1 MYRCKL
7 WKANG
12 LVLLD
17 RLCDMSHYRFMSMN
31 TVGRHLL
38 DILSW

>member
-1 MYRCKL
+1 
-7 WKANG
+7 
-12 LVLLD
+12 
-17 RLCDMSHYRFMSMN
+17 MSHYRFMSMN